1 MLAGVSVFFA
11 LKFGMHF
18 RRGITCIE
26 DLFHDNDELYESL
39 ARKQGWRFTARS
51 KFLAKSRRGAA
62 RLLWRASVC
71 LNVDLLA
78 GVLVCFVR
86 VCFGCSVL

>member
-1 MLAGVSVFFA
+1 MLTFGVSRVGCGVG
-11 LKFGMHF
+11 FG
-18 RRGITCIE
+18 GLDCI
-26 DLFHDNDELYESL
+26 
-39 ARKQGWRFTARS
+39 
-51 KFLAKSRRGAA
+51 FLAKSRRGAA